1 MNGEQ
6 PKKKGTSPWLWV
18 GCGCALLV
26 AAAVTFVAV
35 IVIGV
40 FAAIRAAD
48 PYKDGVER
56 ARGDARVQEALGTPI
71 EPGWMLS
78 GSIQT
83 QNRSG
88 DCDIT
93 VPLNGS
99 KQSATLRVV
108 GTKDDGRWT
117 YTKMLVTPETGPP
130 IDLLDV
136 GRASARP
143 GAG

>member
-6 PKKKGTSPWLWV
+6 PKKGTNPWLWV
-18 GCGCALLV
+18 GCGCALLI
-26 AAAVTFVAV
+26 AAVVTFVAV
-35 IVIGV
+35 IVFGV

-56 ARGDARVQEALGTPI
+56 ARGDARVQQALGTPI
-71 EPGWMLS
+71 EPGWLVG

-83 QNRSG
+83 KNRSG

-117 YTKMLVTPETGPP
+117 YTKMLVTPAKGPP
-130 IDLLDV
+130 IDLLQGSPSTAPPAD
-136 GRASARP
+136 
-143 GAG
+143 